1 MKDYWSFPSG
11 NYIYIYN
18 VYRKVTIKLD
28 VIVKTQNENVKLNQ
42 DIENHKS
49 KLENLI
55 NSINQLRND
64 GYEDTVS
71 NVKLKTVAHNF
82 SQSK

>member
-1 MKDYWSFPSG
+1 MVT
-11 NYIYIYN
+11 IYTYN

-28 VIVKTQNENVKLNQ
+28 VIVKTQNENVKLKQ

-71 NVKLKTVAHNF
+71 NVKIEK
-82 SQSK
+82 SSI

>member
-1 MKDYWSFPSG
+1 MVT
-11 NYIYIYN
+11 IYIYN
-18 VYRKVTIKLD
+18 VYRKVTIRLD
-28 VIVKTQNENVKLNQ
+28 IIVKTQNENVKLKQ

>member
-1 MKDYWSFPSG
+1 MVT
-11 NYIYIYN
+11 IYIYN
-18 VYRKVTIKLD
+18 VYRKVTIRLD
-28 VIVKTQNENVKLNQ
+28 IIVKTQNENVKLKQ

-71 NVKLKTVAHNF
+71 NVKIEK
-82 SQSK
+82 SSI

>member
-1 MKDYWSFPSG
+1 MVT
-11 NYIYIYN
+11 IYTYN
-18 VYRKVTIKLD
+18 VYRKVTIRLD
-28 VIVKTQNENVKLNQ
+28 IIVKTQNENVKLKQ

-71 NVKLKTVAHNF
+71 NVKIEK
-82 SQSK
+82 SSI